1 MDKIKE
7 FFNKLLFF
15 IKKIINKILPDGIIS
30 DPKSFLV
37 FKRLI
42 LFAVFLFVL
51 QGIVVTLIVFIV
63 VKSGGESFKLPD
75 VQGKEIFEAFN
86 LLEKEGMN
94 LNVQTHYFD
103 NYPLGTIVSQEPK
116 SGVKVKRGRT
126 VYLVVNVAEQS
137 LIKMP
142 DVTGMKY
149 NEALSIISNEVLNS
163 MTNVTLLPKVNVS
176 DDMYENDVVLSQIPA
191 AEEVVGV
198 NSEIILT
205 VNKKES
211 NIQ

>member
-1 MDKIKE
+1 MAKIKE
-7 FFNKLLFF
+7 FLNKIISF
-15 IKKIINKILPDGIIS
+15 IKRIINKILPDGIIS

-37 FKRLI
+37 FRRLI
-42 LFAVFLFVL
+42 LFAVLLFVL

-63 VKSGGESFKLPD
+63 VKSGGESFELPD

-94 LNVQTHYFD
+94 LNVQTHYFN

-116 SGVKVKRGRT
+116 GGVKVKRGRT
-126 VYLVVNVAEQS
+126 VYLVVNVAEQA

-149 NEALSIISNEVLNS
+149 DKALSIISNEVLS
-163 MTNVTLLPKVNVS
+163 TMTNVNILPKVTIT

-191 AEEVVGV
+191 ADEVVGV
-198 NSEIILT
+198 NTEIILT
-205 VNKKES
+205 VNNK
-211 NIQ
+211 

>member
-63 VKSGGESFKLPD
+63 VKSGGESFNLPD

-149 NEALSIISNEVLNS
+149 NEAVSIISNKVLNS
-163 MTNVTLLPKVNVS
+163 MTNVNLLPRVNIS

-191 AEEVVGV
+191 ADEVVGL

>member
-1 MDKIKE
+1 MAKIKE
-7 FFNKLLFF
+7 FFNKLIFY
-15 IKKIINKILPDGIIS
+15 IKKIINKILPDRIIS

-37 FKRLI
+37 FRRLI
-42 LFAVFLFVL
+42 LFAVLLFVL
-51 QGIVVTLIVFIV
+51 QGVVVTLIVFIV
-63 VKSGGESFKLPD
+63 VKSGGESFELPD

-116 SGVKVKRGRT
+116 GGVKVKRGRT
-126 VYLVVNVAEQS
+126 VYLVVNVAEQA

-142 DVTGMKY
+142 YVKGMKY
-149 NEALSIISNEVLNS
+149 DEALSIISNEVLNT
-163 MTNVTLLPKVNVS
+163 MTNVNILPKVS
-176 DDMYENDVVLSQIPA
+176 ITDDMYENDIVLSQIPA
-191 AEEVVGV
+191 ADEVVGI

-205 VNKKES
+205 VNKK
-211 NIQ
+211 

>member
-1 MDKIKE
+1 M
-7 FFNKLLFF
+7 
-15 IKKIINKILPDGIIS
+15 
-30 DPKSFLV
+30 
-37 FKRLI
+37 
-42 LFAVFLFVL
+42 LFVL

-63 VKSGGESFKLPD
+63 VKSGGESFELPD

-94 LNVQTHYFD
+94 LNVQTHYFN

-116 SGVKVKRGRT
+116 GGVKVKRGRT
-126 VYLVVNVAEQS
+126 VYLVVNVAEQA

-149 NEALSIISNEVLNS
+149 DKALSIISNEVLS
-163 MTNVTLLPKVNVS
+163 TMTNVNILPKVTIT

-191 AEEVVGV
+191 ADEVVGV
-198 NSEIILT
+198 NTEIILT
-205 VNKKES
+205 VNNK
-211 NIQ
+211 

>member
-149 NEALSIISNEVLNS
+149 NEALSIISNKVLNS

>member
-1 MDKIKE
+1 MAKIKE

-42 LFAVFLFVL
+42 VFAILLFVI

-116 SGVKVKRGRT
+116 SGVNVKRGRT
-126 VYLVVNVAEQS
+126 VYLVVNVAEQA
-137 LIKMP
+137 IVKMP

-149 NEALSIISNEVLNS
+149 NEAVSIISNKVLNS
-163 MTNVTLLPKVNVS
+163 MTNVNLLPKVNIS

-191 AEEVVGV
+191 ADEVVGV
-198 NSEIILT
+198 NAEIILT

>member
-1 MDKIKE
+1 MAKIKE
-7 FFNKLLFF
+7 FFNKIISF
-15 IKKIINKILPDGIIS
+15 IKKIIYKILPDGIIS

-37 FKRLI
+37 FRRLI
-42 LFAVFLFVL
+42 LFAVLLFVL

-63 VKSGGESFKLPD
+63 VKSGGESFELPD

-94 LNVQTHYFD
+94 LNVQTHYFN

-116 SGVKVKRGRT
+116 GGVKVKRGRT
-126 VYLVVNVAEQS
+126 VYLVVNVVEQA
-137 LIKMP
+137 IVKMP

-149 NEALSIISNEVLNS
+149 DKALSVISNEVLNT
-163 MTNVTLLPKVNVS
+163 MTNVNILPKVSIS

-191 AEEVVGV
+191 ADEVVGV
-198 NSEIILT
+198 NTEIILT
-205 VNKKES
+205 VN
-211 NIQ
+211 NR